1 MYEIK
6 QRAQIKK
13 FKKKNQNNLDVLDME
28 EQLSVLR
35 DKNKEF
41 YNVRKQKA
49 AVKLRKLK
57 ELIKQEKD
65 NRKSAAELLLQE
77 FQ

>member
-1 MYEIK
+1 M
-6 QRAQIKK
+6 
-13 FKKKNQNNLDVLDME
+13 LDIE

-49 AVKLRKLK
+49 AVKLGKLK
-57 ELIKQEKD
+57 EIIKQEKE
-65 NRKSAAELLLQE
+65 NRQSAAELLLQE